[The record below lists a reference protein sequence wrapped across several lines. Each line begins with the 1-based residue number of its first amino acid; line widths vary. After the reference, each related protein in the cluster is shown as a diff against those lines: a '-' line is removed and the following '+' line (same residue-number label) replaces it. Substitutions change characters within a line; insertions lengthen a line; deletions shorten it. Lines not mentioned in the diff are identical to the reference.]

1 MKTSK
6 SQVAAVT
13 GPDIQPDA
21 MRKVEDD
28 ATSIREPYTAANV
41 KMLPEGFDDDSCDD
55 IDIEVIENALD
66 NEGCRDEPLLWKDLP
81 EEVTIITARGG
92 QEGSPEARFE
102 FCRHLTA
109 LAGGGCLADSAQ
121 RLTLSQCSV
130 LSSGLRYFMCQLQM
144 TALKEKKE
152 IECPLRVH
160 SHAFERAGSRP

>member
-6 SQVAAVT
+6 SQVATVT

-21 MRKVEDD
+21 KRKVEDD
-28 ATSIREPYTAANV
+28 TPTSIREPYTAANV

-55 IDIEVIENALD
+55 VDVEVIDNALD

-102 FCRHLTA
+102 FLEQFMQAFYIDRELLEEFACHSCEGEGWLTKDVKEYNSHVEE
-109 LAGGGCLADSAQ
+109 LYVD
-121 RLTLSQCSV
+121 TL
-130 LSSGLRYFMCQLQM
+130 L
-144 TALKEKKE
+144 
-152 IECPLRVH
+152 
-160 SHAFERAGSRP
+160 